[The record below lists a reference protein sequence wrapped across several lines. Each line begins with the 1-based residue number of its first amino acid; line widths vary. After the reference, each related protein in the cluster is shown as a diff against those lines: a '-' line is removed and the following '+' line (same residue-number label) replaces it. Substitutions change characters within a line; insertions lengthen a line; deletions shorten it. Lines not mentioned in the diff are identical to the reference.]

1 MDDIDTFTEYLKGQD
16 RSELTV
22 KGYQSD
28 MKNFIRWFEQTNGE
42 TFNVKAVT
50 PTDIR
55 EYRRFLLGI
64 EHRKASTVNRRLAA
78 LSVYMN
84 WAKQT
89 GLIAHDPTQDIRPVP
104 QIKSG
109 PKYLD
114 KKQQYALHR
123 AIEKDV
129 QISRLRYPKRWR
141 VRQRD
146 AALVVFLLHTG
157 LRIQEMLDLQLA
169 DLEIGER
176 KGKMI
181 VRQGKGGK
189 QRVIPLNSDACK
201 ALQGW
206 LAIRP
211 KTDNLFVWVAVE
223 KGVNEAL
230 SSRSV
235 QRVVLRIG
243 NDAGL
248 ERLTPHVLR
257 HTFGKNLIDSGVGIE
272 KVAALLGHANLNTTR
287 VYIAPNQS
295 DLEKAVDQLSINN

>member
-1 MDDIDTFTEYLKGQD
+1 M
-16 RSELTV
+16 SEH
-22 KGYQSD
+22 Q
-28 MKNFIRWFEQTNGE
+28 
-42 TFNVKAVT
+42 
-50 PTDIR
+50 
-55 EYRRFLLGI
+55 
-64 EHRKASTVNRRLAA
+64 A
-78 LSVYMN
+78 L
-84 WAKQT
+84 Q
-89 GLIAHDPTQDIRPVP
+89 
-104 QIKSG
+104 
-109 PKYLD
+109 
-114 KKQQYALHR
+114 R

-129 QISRLRYPKRWR
+129 QFSLIRYPKRWR

-146 AALVVFLLHTG
+146 AALIIFLLHTG

-176 KGKMI
+176 KGKII

-201 ALQGW
+201 AIQGW

-211 KTDNLFVWVAVE
+211 KTESLFVWIAVE
-223 KGVNEAL
+223 KGENGAL

-235 QRVVLRIG
+235 QRVVLRFG

-272 KVAALLGHANLNTTR
+272 KVAALLGNANLNTTR
-287 VYIAPNQS
+287 VYITPNQN
-295 DLEKAVDQLSINN
+295 DLEKAVDQLSMNN

>member
-1 MDDIDTFTEYLKGQD
+1 MDEIDTFTEYLKGQD
-16 RSELTV
+16 RAELTV

-28 MKNFIRWFEQTNGE
+28 MRNFTRWFVQTNGE
-42 TFNVKAVT
+42 SFNVKSVT

-55 EYRRFLLGI
+55 EYRRFLLGN

-78 LSVYMN
+78 LSVFMN

-104 QIKSG
+104 QIKAG

-114 KKQQYALHR
+114 RKQQYALQR

-129 QISRLRYPKRWR
+129 QISRIRYPKRWR

-146 AALVVFLLHTG
+146 AALVIFLLHTG
-157 LRIQEMLDLQLA
+157 LRIQEMLDLQLT

-211 KTDNLFVWVAVE
+211 QKESLFVWVAVE
-223 KGVNEAL
+223 SEANEAL

-287 VYIAPNQS
+287 IYITPNQS
-295 DLEKAVDQLSINN
+295 DLEKAVDQLSINS

>member
-1 MDDIDTFTEYLKGQD
+1 MDDLDTFAAYLKGQD
-16 RSELTV
+16 RAELTV
-22 KGYQSD
+22 KGYQGD
-28 MKNFIRWFEQTNGE
+28 MKHFIRWFEQTNGE
-42 TFNVKAVT
+42 SFTIKSVT

-55 EYRRFLLGI
+55 EYRRFSLGT

-78 LSVYMN
+78 LSVFMG

-89 GLIAHDPTQDIRPVP
+89 GLIVHDPTQDIRPVP

-109 PKYLD
+109 PKYLV
-114 KKQQYALHR
+114 KKQQYALQK

-129 QISRLRYPKRWR
+129 QISRIRYPKRWR

-146 AALVVFLLHTG
+146 ATLVFFLLHTG

-201 ALQGW
+201 TLQGW
-206 LAIRP
+206 LVIRP
-211 KTDNLFVWVAVE
+211 ETESLFVWVAVE
-223 KGVNEAL
+223 SEANEAL

-243 NDAGL
+243 RDAGL

-287 VYIAPNQS
+287 IYITPNQS